1 MGEMIFSLYDLIQIG
16 LMLLAC
22 YCCKAYGYQKG
33 VLETLEYFE
42 TNGIIDIPTEDTIE
56 EEKQQVVKNTLEK
69 HFWGII
75 LAKKSA

>member
-1 MGEMIFSLYDLIQIG
+1 MIFSLYDLIQIG

-56 EEKQQVVKNTLEK
+56 EEK
-69 HFWGII
+69 
-75 LAKKSA
+75 